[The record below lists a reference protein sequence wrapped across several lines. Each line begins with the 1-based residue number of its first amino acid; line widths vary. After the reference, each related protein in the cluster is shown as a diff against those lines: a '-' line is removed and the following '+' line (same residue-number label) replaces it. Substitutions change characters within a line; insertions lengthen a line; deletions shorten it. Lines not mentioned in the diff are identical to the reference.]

1 MHKLLLIP
9 VVALIGVVAINSPAS
24 AQFGGWQPN
33 GSGGFNGTGNNMGSG
48 WQSNGSGGMNG
59 TGNNMGRHCQ
69 SNGSGGM
76 NCN

>member
-1 MHKLLLIP
+1 
-9 VVALIGVVAINSPAS
+9 
-24 AQFGGWQPN
+24 
-33 GSGGFNGTGNNMGSG
+33 MGSG